1 MPVTVIRNRD
11 RRTLNITVEELD
23 LEEEAGTR
31 TARQGPDAEPSETGF
46 GMTVEPITPEI
57 AREAELPRNRGGA
70 LVSNVERNSAAFNA
84 GVAPG
89 DIILEVNRQPVT
101 NVSQVTRAL
110 QSAGP
115 GTPVFLLVWR
125 EGRERFIILSKR

>member
-1 MPVTVIRNRD
+1 MTIIRNRD
-11 RRTLNITVEELD
+11 RKTLNLTVEELD
-23 LEEEAGTR
+23 LEDEAGTR
-31 TARQGPDAEPSETGF
+31 TARERPDAEPADTGF

-70 LVSNVERNSAAFNA
+70 VVSNVERNSAALNA

-115 GTPVFLLVWR
+115 NTPVFLLVWR
-125 EGRERFIILSKR
+125 DGRERFIVLAKR

>member
-1 MPVTVIRNRD
+1 M
-11 RRTLNITVEELD
+11 NITVEELD

-31 TARQGPDAEPSETGF
+31 SARQRPDAEASETGF

-70 LVSNVERNSAAFNA
+70 IISNVERNSAAFNA
-84 GVAPG
+84 GVAAG
-89 DIILEVNRQPVT
+89 DIILEVNREPVT

-115 GTPVFLLVWR
+115 NTPVFLLVWR
-125 EGRERFIILSKR
+125 EGRERFIVLSKR

>member
-1 MPVTVIRNRD
+1 
-11 RRTLNITVEELD
+11 
-23 LEEEAGTR
+23 
-31 TARQGPDAEPSETGF
+31 
-46 GMTVEPITPEI
+46 MTVEPITPEV

-70 LVSNVERNSAAFNA
+70 VVSNVERNSPAYNV

-110 QSAGP
+110 QSAAP
-115 GTPVFLLVWR
+115 NQPVFMLVWR
-125 EGRERFIILSKR
+125 DGRERFIVLTKR